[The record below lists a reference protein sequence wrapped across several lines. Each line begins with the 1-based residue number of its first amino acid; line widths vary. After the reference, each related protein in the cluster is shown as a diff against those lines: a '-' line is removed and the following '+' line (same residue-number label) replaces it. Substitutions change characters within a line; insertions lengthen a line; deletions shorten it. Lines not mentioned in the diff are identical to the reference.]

1 MFSPIDPFIH
11 QGLAFSLL
19 IGPEWAYV
27 WPRKPQHPPST
38 DGASGGASGGA
49 LPVPDAAALAGV
61 WVLDSPEAVGA
72 LRAAELEEVV
82 RAVTPDQ
89 SDIDLIHLACAG
101 F

>member
-1 MFSPIDPFIH
+1 M
-11 QGLAFSLL
+11 
-19 IGPEWAYV
+19 
-27 WPRKPQHPPST
+27 
-38 DGASGGASGGA
+38 
-49 LPVPDAAALAGV
+49 PVPDAAALAGV